1 MTRLLI
7 VHHTPS
13 PNTRALLEAACVSIR
28 TTDPELECIV
38 LDSLEADAE
47 VVRRADGV
55 LVATTENFG
64 AMAGRTKD
72 FFERIYY
79 PIGQD
84 LAGLPFALY
93 IRAGEDGQGALQGIE
108 RIVTGMRWRTV
119 QPPEILKGQWR
130 PQMLDQAR
138 ELAATFAAGLSAG
151 IF

>member
-1 MTRLLI
+1 MTRLLV

-13 PNTRALLEAACVSIR
+13 TNTRELLKAACDAVR
-28 TTDPELECIV
+28 TTDPELECIA

-47 VVRRADGV
+47 IVRRADGV

-93 IRAGEDGQGALQGIE
+93 IRAGEDGQGALQGVE

-119 QPPEILKGQWR
+119 QPPIIIKGQWR
-130 PQMLDQAR
+130 PQMVDQVR
-138 ELAATFAAGLSAG
+138 DLAATFAAGLSAG